1 MLRPK
6 GGPQTMFDYHSE
18 LVISRMERERQI
30 KALALAA
37 AARPGRRSGLRAG
50 RLSGLR
56 AGLATALARLALA
69 VHRDAAVG
77 AVPQPQ
83 ADAAGCR
90 AEREAMSA

>member
-1 MLRPK
+1 
-6 GGPQTMFDYHSE
+6 MFDYHSE

-37 AARPGRRSGLRAG
+37 AARAG
-50 RLSGLR
+50 SRSGLR
-56 AGLATALARLALA
+56 AGLATGLARLALA

-83 ADAAGCR
+83 ADTAGGR
-90 AEREAMSA
+90 AGREAMGA